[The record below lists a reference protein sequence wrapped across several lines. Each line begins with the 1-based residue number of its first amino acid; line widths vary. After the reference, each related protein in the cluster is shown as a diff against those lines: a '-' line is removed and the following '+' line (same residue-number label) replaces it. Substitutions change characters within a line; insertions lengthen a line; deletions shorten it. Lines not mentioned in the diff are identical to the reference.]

1 VNFDSIASI
10 FQPRVCDY
18 STNLRLRLRK
28 QATGMEIIMKIA
40 VIGAG
45 AMGSIYGG
53 HLSQHN
59 EVYLLDTNQSV
70 VEIINRDGVI
80 LQENGDDVSYH
91 PIAVTS
97 TEEIGK
103 VDLVIIF
110 VKSLYSKAALSCNQ
124 GMIGEQTYVMTLQ
137 NGGGHED
144 IISEFVSKDRI
155 IIGTTED
162 NGAVLAPGYV
172 KHGGSGKTNIG
183 MLVEDSNEYLEKLK
197 ETFDKCGFVTIIHE
211 NIQELI
217 WSKLFTNV
225 SLSVL
230 TGILQVNMG
239 YIAQN
244 AHAWFMTECLVKE
257 AVEVSK
263 GLGIEFDE
271 VEILEKIKNVSLNN
285 PNGYT
290 SIYADLRDGRKT
302 EVDTI
307 SGYVVKASK
316 KCGVPAPTHEFVV
329 EMVHAMEEKER

>member
-1 VNFDSIASI
+1 
-10 FQPRVCDY
+10 
-18 STNLRLRLRK
+18 
-28 QATGMEIIMKIA
+28 MKIA

-53 HLSQHN
+53 HLSQYN
-59 EVYLLDTNQSV
+59 EVYLLDTNQSTV
-70 VEIINRDGVI
+70 DKINRDGVI
-80 LQENGDDVSYH
+80 LQENGNEVSYQ

-103 VDLVIIF
+103 VDLVILF
-110 VKSLYSKAALSCNQ
+110 VKSLFSKAALSCNQ
-124 GMIGEQTYVMTLQ
+124 GMIGEQTYIMTLQ

-162 NGAVLAPGYV
+162 NGAMLPSGCV

-183 MLVEDSNEYLEKLK
+183 MLVEGNDEYLEKLK
-197 ETFDKCGFVTIIHE
+197 ETFNMCGFVTIIHE

-230 TGILQVNMG
+230 TGIMQVSMG

-244 AHAWFMTECLVKE
+244 SSAWSMTELLVKE

-263 GLGIEFDE
+263 GIGIEFDE
-271 VEILEKIKNVSLNN
+271 AEILENIKRVSLNN

-290 SIYADLRDGRKT
+290 SIYADLRDGRRT

-307 SGYVVKASK
+307 SGFVVKASK
-316 KCGVPAPTHEFVV
+316 KCGIPAPTHEFVV
-329 EMVHAMEEKER
+329 KMVHALEEKER

>member
-1 VNFDSIASI
+1 
-10 FQPRVCDY
+10 
-18 STNLRLRLRK
+18 
-28 QATGMEIIMKIA
+28 MKIA

-53 HLSQHN
+53 HLSQNN
-59 EVYLLDTNQSV
+59 EVYLIDTNQSV
-70 VEIINRDGVI
+70 VDKINHDGVM
-80 LQENGDDVSYH
+80 LQENGEEVSYQ

-97 TEEIGK
+97 TAEIGK
-103 VDLVIIF
+103 VDLVILF
-110 VKSLYSKAALSCNQ
+110 VKSLFSKAALSCNQ
-124 GMIGEQTYVMTLQ
+124 GMFCEQTYIMTLQ

-162 NGAVLAPGYV
+162 NGSVLAPGHV

-183 MLVEDSNEYLEKLK
+183 MLVDGSYEYLEKLK
-197 ETFDKCGFVTIIHE
+197 ETFNMCGFVTIIHD

-230 TGILQVNMG
+230 TGLLQVNMG

-244 AHAWFMTECLVKE
+244 AHAWSMTECLVKE

-271 VEILEKIKNVSLNN
+271 MEILENIKKVSVNN

-290 SIYADLRDGRKT
+290 SIYADLRDGRRT

-307 SGYVVKASK
+307 SGFVVKASK

>member
-1 VNFDSIASI
+1 
-10 FQPRVCDY
+10 
-18 STNLRLRLRK
+18 
-28 QATGMEIIMKIA
+28 MKIA

-59 EVYLLDTNQSV
+59 EVYLLDTSQSIV
-70 VEIINRDGVI
+70 DKINRDGVI

-97 TEEIGK
+97 AQEIGT
-103 VDLVIIF
+103 VDLVILF
-110 VKSLYSKAALSCNQ
+110 VKSLFSRVALDSNKS
-124 GMIGEQTYVMTLQ
+124 MIGEQTYIMTLQ

-144 IISEFVSKDRI
+144 IISEFVAKERI

-183 MLVEDSNEYLEKLK
+183 MLVEDTNGCLEKLK
-197 ETFDKCGFVTIIHE
+197 DTFDRCGFVTMIHE

-217 WSKLFTNV
+217 WNKLFTNV

-230 TGILQVNMG
+230 TGILQVKMG
-239 YIAQN
+239 YIAEN
-244 AHAWFMTECLVKE
+244 PHVWSMTERLVCE
-257 AVEVSK
+257 AVAVAR
-263 GLGIEFDE
+263 GLGLNFDE
-271 VEILEKIKNVSLNN
+271 TELLTYIKNVSINS

-290 SIYADLRDGRKT
+290 SIYADLRDGRRT

-307 SGYVVKASK
+307 SGFVVKASK

-329 EMVHAMEEKER
+329 AMVHAMEEKER

>member
-1 VNFDSIASI
+1 
-10 FQPRVCDY
+10 
-18 STNLRLRLRK
+18 
-28 QATGMEIIMKIA
+28 MKIA

-59 EVYLLDTNQSV
+59 EVYLLDTNQSIV
-70 VEIINRDGVI
+70 DKINQDGVI

-91 PIAVTS
+91 PRAVTC
-97 TEEIGK
+97 TAEIGK
-103 VDLVIIF
+103 VDLVILF
-110 VKSLYSKAALSCNQ
+110 VKSLFSKAALNCNQ
-124 GMIGEQTYVMTLQ
+124 DMIGEQTYIMTLQ

-144 IISEFVSKDRI
+144 IISEFVPRDRI

-162 NGAVLAPGYV
+162 NGAVLAPGHV

-183 MLVEDSNEYLEKLK
+183 MLVEDSNKCLEKLK
-197 ETFDKCGFVTIIHE
+197 ETFNLCGFVTVIHE

-217 WSKLFTNV
+217 WDKLFTNV

-244 AHAWFMTECLVKE
+244 AHTWFMVERLVKE
-257 AVEVSK
+257 AVQVSK

-271 VEILEKIKNVSLNN
+271 VGILEKIKQVSLNN

-290 SIYADLRDGRKT
+290 SIYADLRDGRRT

-307 SGYVVKASK
+307 SGFVVKASK
-316 KCGVPAPTHEFVV
+316 KCGIPAPTHEFVV
-329 EMVHAMEEKER
+329 EMVHAMEDKKIMEQTNKIK

>member
-1 VNFDSIASI
+1 
-10 FQPRVCDY
+10 
-18 STNLRLRLRK
+18 
-28 QATGMEIIMKIA
+28 MKIA

-59 EVYLLDTNQSV
+59 EVYLLDTNQAV
-70 VEIINRDGVI
+70 VDKINCDGVI
-80 LQENGDDVSYH
+80 LQENGQDVSYQ

-97 TEEIGK
+97 TEKIGE
-103 VDLVIIF
+103 VDLVILF
-110 VKSLYSKAALSCNQ
+110 VKSLFSKVALSCNQ
-124 GMIGEQTYVMTLQ
+124 GMIGEQTYIMTLQ

-162 NGAVLAPGYV
+162 NGAVLAPGHV

-183 MLVEDSNEYLEKLK
+183 MLVEGNNEVLEKLK
-197 ETFDKCGFVTIIHE
+197 ETFNMCGFVTIVHE

-230 TGILQVNMG
+230 TGLLQVNMG

-244 AHAWFMTECLVKE
+244 PHVWFMAERLVKE
-257 AVEVSK
+257 AVAVSK
-263 GLGIEFDE
+263 GLEIEFDE
-271 VEILEKIKNVSLNN
+271 AEILENIKNVSLNN

-290 SIYADLRDGRKT
+290 SIYADLRDGRRT

-307 SGYVVKASK
+307 SGFVVKASK

-329 EMVHAMEEKER
+329 EMVHAMEDKMIVEQINKIK

>member
-1 VNFDSIASI
+1 
-10 FQPRVCDY
+10 
-18 STNLRLRLRK
+18 
-28 QATGMEIIMKIA
+28 MKIA

-59 EVYLLDTNQSV
+59 EVYLLDTNQAV
-70 VEIINRDGVI
+70 VDKINCDGVI
-80 LQENGDDVSYH
+80 LQENGQDVSYQ

-97 TEEIGK
+97 TEQIGE
-103 VDLVIIF
+103 VDLVILF
-110 VKSLYSKAALSCNQ
+110 VKSLFSKVALSCNQ
-124 GMIGEQTYVMTLQ
+124 GMIGEQTYIMTLQ

-162 NGAVLAPGYV
+162 NGAVLAPGHV

-183 MLVEDSNEYLEKLK
+183 MLVEGNNEFLEKLK
-197 ETFDKCGFVTIIHE
+197 ETFNMCGFVTIVHE

-230 TGILQVNMG
+230 TGLLQVNMG

-244 AHAWFMTECLVKE
+244 AHAWTMTQRLVKE
-257 AVEVSK
+257 AVAVSK

-271 VEILEKIKNVSLNN
+271 AKTLENIKNVSLNN

-290 SIYADLRDGRKT
+290 SIYADLRDGRRT

-307 SGYVVKASK
+307 SGFVVKASK

>member
-1 VNFDSIASI
+1 
-10 FQPRVCDY
+10 
-18 STNLRLRLRK
+18 
-28 QATGMEIIMKIA
+28 MKIA

-59 EVYLLDTNQSV
+59 EVYLLDTNQAV
-70 VEIINRDGVI
+70 VDKINCDGVI
-80 LQENGDDVSYH
+80 LQENGQDVSYQ

-97 TEEIGK
+97 TEKIGE
-103 VDLVIIF
+103 VDLVILF
-110 VKSLYSKAALSCNQ
+110 VKSLFSKVALSCNQ
-124 GMIGEQTYVMTLQ
+124 GMIGEQTYIMTLQ

-162 NGAVLAPGYV
+162 NGAVLAPGHV

-183 MLVEDSNEYLEKLK
+183 MLVEGNNEFLEKLK
-197 ETFDKCGFVTIIHE
+197 ETFNMCGFVTIVHE

-230 TGILQVNMG
+230 TGLLQVNMG

-244 AHAWFMTECLVKE
+244 AHAWTMTQRLVKE
-257 AVEVSK
+257 AVAVSK

-271 VEILEKIKNVSLNN
+271 AKTLENIKNVSLNN

-290 SIYADLRDGRKT
+290 SIYADLRDGRRT

-307 SGYVVKASK
+307 SGFVVKASK

>member
-1 VNFDSIASI
+1 
-10 FQPRVCDY
+10 
-18 STNLRLRLRK
+18 
-28 QATGMEIIMKIA
+28 MKIA

-59 EVYLLDTNQSV
+59 KVYLLDTNQLV
-70 VEIINRDGVI
+70 VDKINCDGVM
-80 LQENGDDVSYH
+80 LQENGADVSYH

-97 TEEIGK
+97 AEEIGK
-103 VDLVIIF
+103 VDLVILF
-110 VKSLYSKAALSCNQ
+110 VKSLFSKAALSCNK
-124 GMIGEQTYVMTLQ
+124 GMIGEQTYIMTLQ

-162 NGAVLAPGYV
+162 NGAVLATGYV

-183 MLVEDSNEYLEKLK
+183 MLVDDSNHYLEKLK
-197 ETFDKCGFVTIIHE
+197 ETLNICGFVTIIHE

-244 AHAWFMTECLVKE
+244 PHAWSMTERLVKE
-257 AVEVSK
+257 AVAVSK
-263 GLGIEFDE
+263 GLEIVFDE
-271 VEILEKIKNVSLNN
+271 AEILENIKKVSLNN

-290 SIYADLRDGRKT
+290 SIYADLRDGRRT

-307 SGYVVKASK
+307 SGFVVKASK

-329 EMVHAMEEKER
+329 EMVHAMEAKER

>member
-1 VNFDSIASI
+1 
-10 FQPRVCDY
+10 
-18 STNLRLRLRK
+18 
-28 QATGMEIIMKIA
+28 MKIV

-59 EVYLLDTNQSV
+59 EVYLLDTSQSV
-70 VEIINRDGVI
+70 VDKINQDGI
-80 LQENGDDVSYH
+80 MLQENGEEVSYQ

-97 TEEIGK
+97 TAKIGK
-103 VDLVIIF
+103 VDLVILF

-124 GMIGEQTYVMTLQ
+124 EIIGEQTYIMTLQ

-144 IISEFVSKDRI
+144 IISEFVSEDRI

-162 NGAVLAPGYV
+162 NGAVMAPGRV

-183 MLVEDSNEYLEKLK
+183 MLVEGGNEYLEKLK
-197 ETFDKCGFVTIIHE
+197 ETFNMCGFVTIIHD

-244 AHAWFMTECLVKE
+244 AHAWFMVERLVKE

-271 VEILEKIKNVSLNN
+271 KEILDNINKVSLNN

-290 SIYADLRDGRKT
+290 SIYADLRDGRRT

-307 SGYVVKASK
+307 SGFVVKASK

-329 EMVHAMEEKER
+329 EMIHAMEEKES